1 MKKPRFSPFI
11 TRPSLWAASL
21 CLVGSHASAEL
32 VAKWQAADFN
42 RDTEQWPSSVG
53 SITASVQGASFIES
67 IPAAFNDKAALEF
80 PGGTWLRVPENEN
93 PLAGAT
99 AMTMVAVFEP
109 QVAGAS
115 GGSWWQSS
123 GIVGMEQG
131 GSVPDWGFGLNGER
145 INAGIG
151 GPDVNMFSNTV
162 NMNQVYVAVFSWNN
176 SGVQRLFVNG
186 VEVDSDVGVAV
197 DPRNPGA
204 FAIGAITPD
213 GSNPFIGLISEVQL
227 HNSDESAN
235 AVALSQALLT
245 EYAQIG
251 VRSLKVSLTGA
262 TMVLVDGAK
271 AIDPAGVFTVEV
283 DGQVLP
289 AAATS
294 ATKVGGVTTIN
305 VMGDLNPATTYF
317 YNINV
322 PFVGGGTRD
331 VSGSFQT
338 PRLAQTLPGPEGSVG
353 TWGIREL
360 KGGHG
365 NDISTVQA
373 ALLAATDPETY
384 VEGTAPVLN
393 HSDPDTNG
401 PNSVGN
407 FNNDFPILSD
417 EPYVDEEN
425 NGDQNWVVSAKTKV
439 NIPGPGT
446 YTFAVHSDD
455 GFAMRVSGPGGG
467 RFVANY
473 GGGTID
479 PGDNQ
484 TLIFDGGTGDS
495 NTRGVYEFDAAG
507 VYDILYLG
515 WDGGGGGFHEVS
527 WTAGHFA
534 QTRDTNTWALVG
546 NPADPSIPPFRPR
559 YVTNP
564 PGPLGT
570 ANSFGVRTFL
580 QATGLG
586 NLLDASNFLAT
597 TDREPGP
604 GDTLTVD
611 GQIAYL
617 SVSDPQGSGGR
628 GAIPFPGNTPAD
640 DNDVVSVVKGR
651 ISIPTT
657 GYHTF
662 FMEADDGGMLR
673 IKGTDGNPNP
683 SFKRVTGAGWRT
695 MSNPNEMYFD
705 NPTGNTDTRG
715 IIFLQAGYY
724 DIEFIHQELGGGF
737 NYVVTSAAGEWPHGT
752 TPPTGFQPVGFTPK
766 SENII
771 VPHMKDDWRVESST
785 PNRPEFTFSIGGARA
800 AINATLAVYP
810 PIENA
815 ISFWPSINFTDPET
829 NATAGHHNPS
839 IPWPLNTPNDD
850 NDYAMR
856 ADGVLVITT
865 PGEYHLGFQG
875 DDGGYMYIDGL
886 NGLTTPS
893 WLGIAHSNHAAQV
906 RIEELI
912 PDSGIRNALVLE
924 IGTGNSRTLGRVNLQ
939 AGEYRIRTL
948 MFEGG
953 GGSWWEVIGAK
964 GDVDAPGAFVYPLLA
979 KGTADTVIKVY
990 PGLGLADPS
999 DTFNPGET
1007 IEVSGLTVTGAPV
1020 TSVAFNFSSAE
1031 GKTYKV
1037 EGSIDLQTWEV
1048 LNGSLPATGAS
1059 TSFSID
1065 LSDYAADNLLPKM
1078 FFRVTEN

>member
-11 TRPSLWAASL
+11 TRPSLWAVSF

-42 RDTEQWPSSVG
+42 SVTEQWPSSVG
-53 SITASVQGASFIES
+53 SITAFVQGASYIES
-67 IPAAFNDKAALEF
+67 IADAFNGKPALEF
-80 PGGTWLRVPENEN
+80 PGGTYFRVLDTEN

-115 GGSWWQSS
+115 GGSWWQST

-151 GPDVNMFSNTV
+151 GPDVTMFSNPV
-162 NMNQVYVAVFSWNN
+162 NMNQVYVAVFTWNN

-204 FAIGAITPD
+204 FAIGAITSD
-213 GSNPFIGLISEVQL
+213 GSNPFVGLISEVQL

-235 AVALSQALLT
+235 AAALSMALLE
-245 EYAQIG
+245 EYAVVG
-251 VRSLKVSLTGA
+251 VRSLKVSLDGA
-262 TMVLVDGAK
+262 TMVLVDGGSQ
-271 AIDPAGVFTVEV
+271 IDPAGSFTVEV
-283 DGQVLP
+283 DNEALP
-289 AAATS
+289 PEAIS
-294 ATKVGGVTTIN
+294 VTKVGGVTTIT
-305 VMGDLNPATTYF
+305 VMGGLNPASTYF
-317 YNINV
+317 YYIDI
-322 PFVGGGTRD
+322 PLIGGGRHD

-360 KGGHG
+360 KGSHG

-384 VEGTAPVLN
+384 VDGTAPVLN

-401 PNSVGN
+401 PASVGD

-417 EPYVDEEN
+417 EE
-425 NGDQNWVVSAKTKV
+425 GDQDWVVSAKTKV
-439 NIPGPGT
+439 NIPAAGT
-446 YTFAVHSDD
+446 YTFAIRSDD
-455 GFAMRVSGPGGG
+455 GFAMRVSGAGGG
-467 RFVANY
+467 RFIASH
-473 GGGTID
+473 GPGILD

-484 TLIFDGGTGDS
+484 TLLFDGGTGDS

-507 VYDILYLG
+507 VYDITYLG
-515 WDGGGGGFHEVS
+515 WDGGGGGFHEVA
-527 WTAGHFA
+527 WAPGTFA
-534 QTRDTNTWALVG
+534 DPRDTNTWTLVG
-546 NPADPSIPPFRPR
+546 NPTHPSIPPFRPR
-559 YVTNP
+559 YVANP

-586 NLLDASNFLAT
+586 DLLAVSNFLAT
-597 TDREPGP
+597 TERVPGP

-617 SVSDPQGSGGR
+617 SVNDPQNSGGR
-628 GAIPFPGNTPAD
+628 GALPFPGNTPAD
-640 DNDVVSVVKGR
+640 DDNVVSVVKGR
-651 ISIPTT
+651 IFIPTA

-673 IKGTDGNPNP
+673 IKGTGGNPNP
-683 SFKRVTGAGWRT
+683 SFKRVTGGGNRT
-695 MSNPNEMYFD
+695 MSNPNEMFFD
-705 NPTGNTDTRG
+705 APTGNTDTRG
-715 IIFLQAGYY
+715 IINLAAGYY

-752 TPPTGFQPVGFTPK
+752 TPPTGFQPLGLKPLA
-766 SENII
+766 EQII
-771 VPHMKDDWRVESST
+771 VPHMKGDWRVESST

-810 PIENA
+810 PIPNA
-815 ISFWPSINFTDPET
+815 ISFWPAINFTDPET

-886 NGLTTPS
+886 NGLATPS
-893 WLGIAHSNHAAQV
+893 WLGVAHSNHLAQV
-906 RIEELI
+906 RIEELV

-948 MFEGG
+948 MYEGG
-953 GGSWWEVIGAK
+953 GGSWWEVIGSK
-964 GDVDAPGAFVYPLLA
+964 GDVGSPAAFVYPLLA
-979 KGTADTVIKVY
+979 KGTADTTIRVY
-990 PGLGLADPS
+990 PGLSLADPS
-999 DTFNPGET
+999 AIFNPGET
-1007 IEVSGLTVTGAPV
+1007 LEISGLTVSGSPV
-1020 TSVAFNFSSAE
+1020 SSVAFNFSSTE
-1031 GKTYKV
+1031 GKTYTV
-1037 EGSIDLQTWEV
+1037 EASLNLQSWIL

-1059 TSFSID
+1059 TPFSINPTTNAQ
-1065 LSDYAADNLLPKM
+1065 LNGQPKV
-1078 FFRVTEN
+1078 FFRVREN